1 MAGGRPPHRNP
12 STEALRKRKQRARAK
27 AAEAGVD
34 LSVLGVPE
42 PGDPVDNQ
50 PASPNVGRPTSTD
63 RPADPVAGRIMAE
76 ARENILREAME
87 AVASE
92 PLRALTLASSVM
104 ADKDDARIL
113 AGIADKMGSKQATE
127 TIERLDTYKAAIDGY
142 VARSVAA
149 MAGDPA

>member
-1 MAGGRPPHRNP
+1 
-12 STEALRKRKQRARAK
+12 
-27 AAEAGVD
+27 
-34 LSVLGVPE
+34 
-42 PGDPVDNQ
+42 
-50 PASPNVGRPTSTD
+50 
-63 RPADPVAGRIMAE
+63 MAE

-149 MAGDPA
+149 MAGDPS